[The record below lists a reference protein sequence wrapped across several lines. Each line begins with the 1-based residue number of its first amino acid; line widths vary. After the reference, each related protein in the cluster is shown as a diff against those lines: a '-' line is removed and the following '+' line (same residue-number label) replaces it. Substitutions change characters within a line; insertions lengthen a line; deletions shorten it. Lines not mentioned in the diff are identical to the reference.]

1 MVQFENNGVYQCESL
16 NLQQLHAYSLLM
28 YATCFLKSGLLC
40 TFAIERLEATNL
52 LQDPQEN
59 NTSNKQTKI
68 DLIFQHLSKVIPIVK
83 NHLTQRNC

>member
-28 YATCFLKSGLLC
+28 YATCFLKSGLLG

-52 LQDPQEN
+52 LQDPPR
-59 NTSNKQTKI
+59 KQYIK
-68 DLIFQHLSKVIPIVK
+68 QA
-83 NHLTQRNC
+83 NQN